1 MVSED
6 DDSQVDWMLAT
17 AAPGVEVEYGIFD
30 RHPAYRGASRL
41 VKVVRDE
48 KIAMQE
54 VPEGGAIRRRVVA
67 TGPWQPWATA

>member
-1 MVSED
+1 MVPD
-6 DDSQVDWMLAT
+6 DDGALDELLAS
-17 AAPGVEVEYGIFD
+17 AAPAVEVEYGIFD

-48 KIAMQE
+48 KVAMLE
-54 VPEGGAIRRRVVA
+54 VPEGGAIRRRVVT